1 MLSAVRM
8 MRSERN
14 ADSAAHADGRL
25 KAPRSPPGDAMCAL
39 RRNPSEPGQ
48 PPAGHAALDGQAG
61 LHDVVVHRVHDEI
74 VVSGQLTERVLR
86 DVTELRGPDP
96 AAPDAGNGQALTGK
110 PPPRP
115 AHDADA
121 GRSEMI
127 YDQAIDAAPGYGQFK
142 NLVRRGIRRKSRDA
156 EIVEQLEAALT
167 ELQNLRHEIAERENR
182 LQEDHTR
189 LKAENQRLHRTIGL
203 SASLGVSVT
212 IILICMY
219 FGISL
224 WVVIAAFV
232 GLIAIGFEGVKWLR
246 DPTVSASRFVFAM
259 GAAIAWA
266 LLAGILGLV
275 FSSSAAPH
283 PARAA
288 VVRTTPPAA
297 SRPSRRR

>member
-1 MLSAVRM
+1 
-8 MRSERN
+8 
-14 ADSAAHADGRL
+14 
-25 KAPRSPPGDAMCAL
+25 MCAS
-39 RRNPSEPGQ
+39 RRNPSEPAE
-48 PPAGHAALDGQAG
+48 PPAGHAAFDGQAG

-86 DVTELRGPDP
+86 DLTELRGADP
-96 AAPDAGNGQALTGK
+96 ATLDAGNGQALTGK

-115 AHDADA
+115 AHDADV
-121 GRSEMI
+121 GRSEMT
-127 YDQAIDAAPGYGQFK
+127 YDQAIDAAPGYGHQFK

-156 EIVEQLEAALT
+156 EIAEQLEAAMK

-182 LQEDHTR
+182 LREDHTR
-189 LKAENQRLHRTIGL
+189 LQAENQRLHRTIGL
-203 SASLGVSVT
+203 SASLGASVT
-212 IILICMY
+212 IILICRS
-219 FGISL
+219 FGISV
-224 WVVIAAFV
+224 WGVIAAFV

-246 DPTVSASRFVFAM
+246 DPAVSASRFVFAM

-283 PARAA
+283 PARAP
-288 VVRTTPPAA
+288 VVHTTPSAA

>member
-1 MLSAVRM
+1 
-8 MRSERN
+8 
-14 ADSAAHADGRL
+14 
-25 KAPRSPPGDAMCAL
+25 MCAS
-39 RRNPSEPGQ
+39 RRNPSEPAQ
-48 PPAGHAALDGQAG
+48 PPAVPAAPGGRAG

-74 VVSGQLTERVLR
+74 LVSGQLTERVLK
-86 DVTELRGPDP
+86 DVTELRATGP
-96 AAPDAGNGQALTGK
+96 AMLDAGNGKALTGK

-121 GRSEMI
+121 GHSEMI

-142 NLVRRGIRRKSRDA
+142 NLVRRGIRRKSRDS
-156 EIVEQLEAALT
+156 EIAGQLEAAMQ

-182 LQEDHTR
+182 LQEDNTR
-189 LKAENQRLHRTIGL
+189 LKAETQRLHRTIGL

-212 IILICMY
+212 IILVCMY

-224 WVVIAAFV
+224 WAVIAAFV
-232 GLIAIGFEGVKWLR
+232 GLIAIGLEGVKWLR

-275 FSSSAAPH
+275 FSSSAAPR
-283 PARAA
+283 PARAPLLH
-288 VVRTTPPAA
+288 TTPPAA
-297 SRPSRRR
+297 SRPAPRL